1 MAQVKRN
8 LLRLW
13 VHISI
18 RRVLA
23 ITIFPVSL
31 ERKLLIP
38 IRRQILTGHSNH
50 VQNLHGSRVEMWILL
65 VTLRLQSLVI
75 LQRQITRNITT
86 SSFPSVNIRDSICLR
101 VWPKYKNRSQFNMS
115 LKNHIIIIRLTKCI
129 SVMVTNQILWVSSRR
144 MRHLLQVSTML
155 LSSSRY
161 PIKAWKI
168 TPRHN
173 TGSLI
178 SMTNMR
184 RLATKEWS
192 NTSTWEK
199 LKGQVLICQLITS
212 IRVWPEHLRDGPY
225 QKWTEDCSRRIHTSR
240 RDLWNI
246 AQILLSSKRRKLSS
260 KCPKLQ
266 ETSPFPSMVQPIR
279 NSCLKASSD
288 RSNTSTYPENIK
300 EIPSSTKKNESD
312 LKEKR

>member
-31 ERKLLIP
+31 EKELLIP

-50 VQNLHGSRVEMWILL
+50 VQNLHGSQGEMWTLL
-65 VTLRLQSLVI
+65 VALHLQSLVI
-75 LQRQITRNITT
+75 PHSQITRNITT
-86 SSFPSVNIRDSICLR
+86 SNILWANIRDSICLR
-101 VWPKYKNRSQFNMS
+101 VWPKFKNRSQCSTS
-115 LKNHIIIIRLTKCI
+115 LKSHILVMRLIKCI
-129 SVMVTNQILWVSSRR
+129 SVMVANQILWVSNRLK
-144 MRHLLQVSTML
+144 RHLLQISMML

-161 PIKAWKI
+161 LIRAWKTI
-168 TPRHN
+168 LKHSM
-173 TGSLI
+173 GSLI

-184 RLATKEWS
+184 RLAIKEWS

-199 LKGQVLICQLITS
+199 LKGQVHICLLITS

-246 AQILLSSKRRKLSS
+246 AQIQLSSKSRRLSS
-260 KCPKLQ
+260 RWPKLQ

-279 NSCLKASSD
+279 NSCPKASSEK
-288 RSNTSTYPENIK
+288 S
-300 EIPSSTKKNESD
+300 ES
-312 LKEKR
+312 K